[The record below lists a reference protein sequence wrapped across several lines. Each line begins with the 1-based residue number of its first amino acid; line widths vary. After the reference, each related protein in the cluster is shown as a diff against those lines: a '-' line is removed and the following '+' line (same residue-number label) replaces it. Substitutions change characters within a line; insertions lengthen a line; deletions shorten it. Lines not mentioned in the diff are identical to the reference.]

1 MEKRDKRNRNKKKN
15 RNGRGQKEGMR
26 KIFTMDMKIGKAI
39 KIENQALF
47 RKRER
52 EGQGATVYE

>member
-39 KIENQALF
+39 KIEN
-47 RKRER
+47 
-52 EGQGATVYE
+52 